1 MTTTHTFSSTF
12 TITHAKY
19 LASKIASDLLQMQLF
34 YGQPSDSKIDNYIE
48 EVVILLLGGYLKSVD
63 YGFQKDSKWV
73 IALRYDVRSDG
84 SIADDSRSGR
94 VPPGVNISGA
104 SWYSY
109 LCKSTPFWRLSQGER
124 TKIEQSLPIL
134 RTAGT
139 ELKTTNGAW
148 STDRSYSS
156 GGVGMQRHTFK
167 PF

>member
-34 YGQPSDSKIDNYIE
+34 YGQPSDSKINNYIE
-48 EVVILLLGGYLKSVD
+48 EVVILLLGGYLESVD
-63 YGFQKDSKWV
+63 YGFRRDGNWMV
-73 IALRYDVRSDG
+73 ALRYVVRSDG
-84 SIADDSRSGR
+84 SLMDDSRSGR
-94 VPPGVNISGA
+94 VPPGVNIAGA

-109 LCKSTPFWRLSQGER
+109 LIKNTKFSYLSQGER
-124 TKIEQSLPIL
+124 TKIEQSLPIS
-134 RTAGT
+134 RTAGE
-139 ELKTTNGAW
+139 ELKITNGAW